1 MVYPGK
7 RGTPVVHVTFLFD
20 NSILDH
26 QPLGASYIS
35 AVLKKAGH
43 AVSVINVDKVP
54 DCAEQ
59 VKQLNPGLVAYSIS
73 SSSAARFFEI
83 NRAIKKKHDC
93 FSLFGGPHAIF
104 FPQTIEEEGIDAIC
118 TGEGEYPTLELVT
131 ALEEG
136 RDFTRISSLS
146 FKINGKIIRNPNRP
160 FIPKSELNHLPFP
173 DRELIRGQEVWKHR
187 TGYVMAGR
195 GCPYDCSY
203 CFNHASRD
211 SQPGRWTRQRSVE
224 NVLAEL
230 RWLKEKYKVIYI
242 AFQDDTFI
250 LNRRWLREFLPRYG
264 KEIGLPFICNVRCDL
279 TDEEEVQLLAEA
291 GCIRVA
297 TGIENGD
304 DTLRKTILAKNI
316 TSEQIQKACDL
327 YYAHGIQVVGQ
338 NMFGVPGETVDSA
351 LATIELNIRC
361 RTHINTFSF
370 FAPFPGTKLGELCK
384 EQYGFSGDLR
394 ELPKEFQEKLAPS
407 IRLENKD
414 LIEKIGQCAHL
425 FMSYP
430 RVFWV
435 TKWLLKRLPGKSL
448 KIMYL
453 DWLLR
458 IRNDLMRWEIAG
470 LPSLW
475 HQPRFVRE
483 AIQSPLPEIP
493 IQPVARETGPYQLG
507 G

>member
-1 MVYPGK
+1 M
-7 RGTPVVHVTFLFD
+7 HVAFLFD
-20 NSILDH
+20 NSILTH

-35 AVLKKAGH
+35 AVLKEAGH
-43 AVSVINVDKVP
+43 TVTAFNVDEDP
-54 DCAEQ
+54 DFAGRIQ
-59 VKQLNPGLVAYSIS
+59 KSNPGIVAYSIS
-73 SSSAARFFEI
+73 SSSAYRFFEI
-83 NRAIKKKHDC
+83 NREIKKNHAC

-104 FPQTIEEEGIDAIC
+104 FPQTIEEAGIDAVC

-136 RDFTRISSLS
+136 KDFTRIPSLS
-146 FKINGKIIRNPNRP
+146 FKAAGKIVRNPNRP
-160 FIPKSELNHLPFP
+160 FIDKKALNLLPFP
-173 DRELIRGQEVWKHR
+173 DRELIRGREVWKHR
-187 TGYVMAGR
+187 TGFVMAGR

-211 SQPGRWTRQRSVE
+211 SQPGRWTRQRSVD

-230 RWLKEKYKVIYI
+230 HWLKEKYQVIYI

-264 KEIGLPFICNVRCDL
+264 IEIGLPFICNVRCDL
-279 TDEEEVQLLAEA
+279 TDEEEVKLLAEA

-304 DTLRKTILAKNI
+304 DTLRQTILAKNI
-316 TSEQIQKACDL
+316 TSGQIQKACDL
-327 YYAHGIQVVGQ
+327 YFSHGIQVVGQ
-338 NMFGVPGETVDSA
+338 NMFGVPGETLDSA

-370 FAPFPGTKLGELCK
+370 FAPFPGTRLGEICK

-407 IRLENKD
+407 IHLENKE

-430 RVFWV
+430 RVFWF
-435 TKWLLKRLPGKSL
+435 TKHLLKRLPGQSL
-448 KIMYL
+448 KLMYL

-458 IRNDLMRWEIAG
+458 IRNSLMQWEIAG

-475 HQPRFVRE
+475 HPPRFIRE
-483 AIQSPLPEIP
+483 AIRAEQPEIP
-493 IQPVARETGPYQLG
+493 IQPIARESVAEEVG
-507 G
+507 